1 MTDDDINTPSE
12 AEINTKNVPK
22 KSPRRKRDL
31 LAPKKVI
38 EIAVFVDDEL
48 YKKTVSDAGSKADP
62 VEAIQN
68 LVFAYM
74 NSVSILVAFL
84 VFYPKKRGEN
94 NINIPLFSE
103 FMAHILTT
111 YL

>member
-12 AEINTKNVPK
+12 EEINTKNVPK

-74 NSVSILVAFL
+74 NSVSILV
-84 VFYPKKRGEN
+84 FYPKKRKKTIKIFPCFR
-94 NINIPLFSE
+94 NIWR
-103 FMAHILTT
+103 ILLPT
-111 YL
+111 

>member
-1 MTDDDINTPSE
+1 MADDDDITPSE
-12 AEINTKNVPK
+12 EINNNNVPK
-22 KSPRRKRDL
+22 KSPRRKKRDL

-48 YKKTVSDAGSKADP
+48 YKKTESDAAGAKSDP

-74 NSVSILVAFL
+74 NSVSSCTV
-84 VFYPKKRGEN
+84 
-94 NINIPLFSE
+94 
-103 FMAHILTT
+103 
-111 YL
+111 